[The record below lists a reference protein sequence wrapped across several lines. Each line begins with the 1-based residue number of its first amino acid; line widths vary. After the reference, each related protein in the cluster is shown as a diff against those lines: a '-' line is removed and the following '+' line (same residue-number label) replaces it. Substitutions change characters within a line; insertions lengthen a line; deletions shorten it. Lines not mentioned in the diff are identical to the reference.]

1 MIETDDIP
9 PCLIRID
16 REGRWFHK
24 GLEMLRRDFVRFFY
38 EHMEMDSRGRYVIR
52 LSNQT
57 CYLDVEDTAFVVRRV
72 VLDSAEEGEER
83 LLMRLSDDTEEA
95 LNPET
100 LHVGEENVLYCRV
113 KDGRFPARFLR
124 AAYYQ
129 LTERLE
135 EEGGEYVISLGGKK
149 HVFPQPPSPR
159 SLP

>member
-72 VLDSAEEGEER
+72 VL
-83 LLMRLSDDTEEA
+83 M
-95 LNPET
+95 
-100 LHVGEENVLYCRV
+100 
-113 KDGRFPARFLR
+113 R
-124 AAYYQ
+124 AAPV
-129 LTERLE
+129 R
-135 EEGGEYVISLGGKK
+135 GEDIAMSL
-149 HVFPQPPSPR
+149 R
-159 SLP
+159 SSQ